1 MTCASIMRP
10 DPITVRD
17 STSVGDT
24 VRLLCDN
31 RFRSVP
37 VVNDQGNMIGQFG
50 VHRVLQLAIPG
61 VATVDIHG
69 TDREFPFVNDS
80 MDDLRRRIGDE
91 WTQPVGRFVENN
103 HIPLKP
109 DDPMTR
115 VVTRLYGTQDNIPV
129 IDNDGKLV
137 GIVSYWDVLDR
148 LFDGLPR

>member
-17 STSVGDT
+17 STCVGET

-37 VVNDQGNMIGQFG
+37 VVNDQGDMIGQFG

-103 HIPLKP
+103 HVPLKP

-129 IDNDGKLV
+129 IDHDGKLV